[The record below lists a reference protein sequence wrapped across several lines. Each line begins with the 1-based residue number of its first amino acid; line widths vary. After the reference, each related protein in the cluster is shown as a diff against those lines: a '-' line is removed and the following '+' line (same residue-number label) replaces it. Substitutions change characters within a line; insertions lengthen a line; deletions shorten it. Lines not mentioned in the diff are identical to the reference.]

1 MAKLILT
8 HEGINLREY
17 ALSKGVTTLGRR
29 PDNDIQIEDPA
40 VSGRH
45 AQFLRQPSEYLQGH
59 FDFYIEDLKSTN
71 GTKINDAPVRKQ
83 LLKHGDKVQVG
94 KHVFVYDSGDAV
106 AHDRT
111 AIYLPEDE

>member
-17 ALSKGVTTLGRR
+17 PLTKEVTLLGRR
-29 PDNDIQIEDPA
+29 PDNDIQIEDVA

-59 FDFYIEDLKSTN
+59 FDYFIEDLKSTN
-71 GTKINDAPVRKQ
+71 GIKINDKAVRKQ
-83 LLKHGDKVQVG
+83 LLKHGDVIQVG
-94 KHVFVYDSGDAV
+94 KHTFLYDSGEAV
-106 AHDRT
+106 NHERT
-111 AIYLPEDE
+111 AIYIPET